1 MDSGKSGS
9 GGFSGLAGWL
19 VRPAGWQAWAV
30 LGVVLGAAALRIA
43 YRVPDGGMDNAIVVR
58 AADAWLDGR
67 SPYADRHFLY
77 LPGAVLAAVPQAMFP
92 QVGRVLVPVGVV
104 GALAC
109 GWACALRI
117 HGVALRSRFAVLGLL
132 GLVLGFA
139 PFVHLVELG
148 NWTVASA
155 VALPVALL
163 CVCRGRWAVAGA
175 VIGAAVAVK
184 PLLVPVLLLFVFARK
199 WRALGV
205 AVLLPVV
212 VSVLAALVLPDP
224 GAFFTRTLPF
234 LLRGEDRFVRL
245 YEASPAAVLP
255 RVGVPAVAASLVS
268 VVGGVVGVWCAW
280 RRWRAP
286 GPWVVGVGPE
296 VRLGAGGSQAGRMV
310 EAGRVVETAAALML
324 AAFLVSRPSYDHY
337 LLVVLPLLL
346 AGALRASSVARG
358 PWFWV
363 ALVPQVPGFVWVGVE
378 VLPRRAFKDAFTL
391 CVLAGVVFWWCAA
404 VGRRRGPCRGLPG
417 PAPSRCIDERLR
429 RGQGLPPLDPAVGA
443 PRLVLKRRTG

>member
-1 MDSGKSGS
+1 M
-9 GGFSGLAGWL
+9 
-19 VRPAGWQAWAV
+19 V

-58 AADAWLDGR
+58 AADAWLEGR

-77 LPGAVLAAVPQAMFP
+77 LPGAVLAAVPQAVFP
-92 QVGRVLVPVGVV
+92 ETARVLVPVGVV
-104 GALAC
+104 AALAC

-117 HGVALRSRFAVLGLL
+117 HGVAGRSRFAVLGLL

-163 CVCRGRWAVAGA
+163 CVCRGRWVAAGA

-205 AVLLPVV
+205 AVLVPVV

-255 RVGVPAVAASLVS
+255 RLGVPAVAASLVS
-268 VVGGVVGVWCAW
+268 GVGAGVGVWCAW
-280 RRWRAP
+280 RRWLAP
-286 GPWVVGVGPE
+286 GPW
-296 VRLGAGGSQAGRMV
+296 AGGRGS
-310 EAGRVVETAAALML
+310 EAGRVVESAAALML

-346 AGALRASSVARG
+346 AGGLGAGSVVRG
-358 PWFWV
+358 VWFWV

-378 VLPRRAFKDAFTL
+378 ALPQRAFKDAFTL
-391 CVLAGVVFWWCAA
+391 CLLAGVVFWRCAA
-404 VGRRRGPCRGLPG
+404 VGRRRFRDGWAGPAGLSPIPPLPVTRGL
-417 PAPSRCIDERLR
+417 R
-429 RGQGLPPLDPAVGA
+429 PLDP
-443 PRLVLKRRTG
+443 R

>member
-1 MDSGKSGS
+1 MESGKEGFSSVSGEGGPGGGS
-9 GGFSGLAGWL
+9 GAGVGAGDSGLAGWL

-58 AADAWLDGR
+58 AADAWLEGR

-77 LPGAVLAAVPQAMFP
+77 LPGAVLAAVPQAVFP
-92 QVGRVLVPVGVV
+92 EAARVLVPVGVV
-104 GALAC
+104 AALAC

-117 HGVALRSRFAVLGLL
+117 HGVARRSRFAVLGLL

-163 CVCRGRWAVAGA
+163 CVCRGRWVVAGA

-184 PLLVPVLLLFVFARK
+184 PLLVPVLLLFVFARQ

-205 AVLLPVV
+205 AVLVPVV

-255 RVGVPAVAASLVS
+255 RLGVPAVAASLVS
-268 VVGGVVGVWCAW
+268 GVGAVVGVWCAW
-280 RRWRAP
+280 RRWLAP
-286 GPWVVGVGPE
+286 GPWA
-296 VRLGAGGSQAGRMV
+296 GARGA
-310 EAGRVVETAAALML
+310 EAGQVVETAAALML

-346 AGALRASSVARG
+346 AGGLGAGSVVRG
-358 PWFWV
+358 VWFWV

-378 VLPRRAFKDAFTL
+378 ALPQRAFKDAFTL
-391 CVLAGVVFWWCAA
+391 CVLAGVVFWRCAF
-404 VGRRRGPCRGLPG
+404 VGVRGVGGGWAG
-417 PAPSRCIDERLR
+417 PAGRL
-429 RGQGLPPLDPAVGA
+429 
-443 PRLVLKRRTG
+443 

>member
-1 MDSGKSGS
+1 MDSGKSDG
-9 GGFSGLAGWL
+9 GGFSGPAGWL
-19 VRPAGWQAWAV
+19 ARPAGWWAWAV
-30 LGVVLGAAALRIA
+30 LGIVLGAAALRIV

-58 AADAWLDGR
+58 AAEAWLDGR

-77 LPGAVLAAVPQAMFP
+77 LPGAVLAAVPQAVFP
-92 QVGRVLVPVGVV
+92 GVARVVVPVGVV
-104 GALAC
+104 GALAS
-109 GWACALRI
+109 GWFCALRI
-117 HGVALRSRFAVLGLL
+117 RGVALRSRFAVLGLL
-132 GLVLGFA
+132 GLVMGFA

-155 VALPVALL
+155 LALPVALL
-163 CVCRGRWAVAGA
+163 CVCRGRWGTAGA
-175 VIGAAVAVK
+175 VIGVAVAVK

-205 AVLLPVV
+205 AVLVPVV

-255 RVGVPAVAASLVS
+255 RVGVPAAVAS
-268 VVGGVVGVWCAW
+268 VLAGGGACVGVWCAW
-280 RRWRAP
+280 RRWLAP
-286 GPWVVGVGPE
+286 GPWAGAQVGA
-296 VRLGAGGSQAGRMV
+296 RSGGG
-310 EAGRVVETAAALML
+310 EPGAGRVVETAAALML

-346 AGALRASSVARG
+346 AGGLGAGASLVRV

-378 VLPRRAFKDAFTL
+378 ALPQRAFKDAFTL
-391 CVLAGVVFWWCAA
+391 CVLAGVVFWWCAVA
-404 VGRRRGPCRGLPG
+404 GRRRGAVLPPSVPG
-417 PAPSRCIDERLR
+417 PSVGGAESVAGGRA
-429 RGQGLPPLDPAVGA
+429 LPGA
-443 PRLVLKRRTG
+443 PRSRPFP

>member
-1 MDSGKSGS
+1 MDSGKSDG
-9 GGFSGLAGWL
+9 GGFSGPAGWL
-19 VRPAGWQAWAV
+19 ARPAGWWAWAV
-30 LGVVLGAAALRIA
+30 LGIVLGAAALRIV

-58 AADAWLDGR
+58 AAESWLDGR

-77 LPGAVLAAVPQAMFP
+77 LPGAVLAAVPQAVFP
-92 QVGRVLVPVGVV
+92 GVARVLVPVGVV
-104 GALAC
+104 GALAS
-109 GWACALRI
+109 GWFCALRI
-117 HGVALRSRFAVLGLL
+117 HGVAWGSRFAVLGLL

-155 VALPVALL
+155 LALPVALL
-163 CVCRGRWAVAGA
+163 CVCRGRWGVAGA
-175 VIGAAVAVK
+175 VIGVAVAVK

-199 WRALGV
+199 WRALGM
-205 AVLLPVV
+205 AVLVPVV

-255 RVGVPAVAASLVS
+255 RVGVPALVASLLAG
-268 VVGGVVGVWCAW
+268 VGACAGVWCAW
-280 RRWRAP
+280 RRW
-286 GPWVVGVGPE
+286 
-296 VRLGAGGSQAGRMV
+296 LAGGPA
-310 EAGRVVETAAALML
+310 AGRVVEVAVALML

-346 AGALRASSVARG
+346 AGALGVASVVRV

-378 VLPRRAFKDAFTL
+378 ALPQRAFKDAFTL
-391 CVLAGVVFWWCAA
+391 CVLAGVVFWWCAVHPRA
-404 VGRRRGPCRGLPG
+404 VGELS
-417 PAPSRCIDERLR
+417 AVPSRRL
-429 RGQGLPPLDPAVGA
+429 GGHLSADLTAG
-443 PRLVLKRRTG
+443 

>member
-1 MDSGKSGS
+1 MKSGKEDASGVI
-9 GGFSGLAGWL
+9 GVGGWL
-19 VRPAGWQAWAV
+19 ERRAEWWAWAV

-58 AADAWLDGR
+58 AAGAWLDGR

-77 LPGAVLAAVPQAMFP
+77 LPGAVLAAVPQALFP
-92 QVGRVLVPVGVV
+92 GVARVLVPVGVV
-104 GALAC
+104 GALAS
-109 GWACALRI
+109 GWFCALRI
-117 HGVALRSRFAVLGLL
+117 HGVAWGSRFAVLGLL

-148 NWTVASA
+148 NWTVASV

-163 CVCRGRWAVAGA
+163 CVCRGRWVLAGA
-175 VIGAAVAVK
+175 VIGVAVAVK
-184 PLLVPVLLLFVFARK
+184 PLLLPVLLLFVFARK

-205 AVLLPVV
+205 AVLVPVV

-224 GAFFTRTLPF
+224 VAFFTRTLPF

-245 YEASPAAVLP
+245 YEASPGAVLA
-255 RVGVPAVAASLVS
+255 RVGVPAVVASGLS
-268 VVGGVVGVWCAW
+268 GVGACAGVWCAW
-280 RRWRAP
+280 RRWLAP
-286 GPWVVGVGPE
+286 GPWAGPG
-296 VRLGAGGSQAGRMV
+296 RGAGARPD
-310 EAGRVVETAAALML
+310 AGRVVETAAALML

-346 AGALRASSVARG
+346 AGALRVSSLVRG

-378 VLPRRAFKDAFTL
+378 ALPQRAFKDAFTL
-391 CVLAGVVFWWCAA
+391 CVLAGLVFWWCA
-404 VGRRRGPCRGLPG
+404 VGVRRGAGLPPCVPGPSVGGAVVGGRALPG
-417 PAPSRCIDERLR
+417 P
-429 RGQGLPPLDPAVGA
+429 
-443 PRLVLKRRTG
+443 PR

>member
-1 MDSGKSGS
+1 MDSGKTDS
-9 GGFSGLAGWL
+9 GGSSGLAGWL
-19 VRPAGWQAWAV
+19 VRPAGWQVWAV

-58 AADAWLDGR
+58 AAEAWLDGR

-77 LPGAVLAAVPQAMFP
+77 LPGAVLAAVPQALFP
-92 QVGRVLVPVGVV
+92 GMARVLVPVGVV
-104 GALAC
+104 GALAS
-109 GWACALRI
+109 GWFCALRI
-117 HGVALRSRFAVLGLL
+117 HGVARGSRFAALGLL

-155 VALPVALL
+155 LALPVALL
-163 CVCRGRWAVAGA
+163 CVCRGRWVVAGA
-175 VIGAAVAVK
+175 VIGVAVAVK
-184 PLLVPVLLLFVFARK
+184 PLLLPVLLLFVFARR
-199 WRALGV
+199 WRALCV
-205 AVLLPVV
+205 AVAVPVV

-234 LLRGEDRFVRL
+234 LLRGDDRFVRL

-255 RVGVPAVAASLVS
+255 RVGVPGVVASLVS
-268 VVGGVVGVWCAW
+268 GVGACAGVWCAW
-280 RRWRAP
+280 RRW
-286 GPWVVGVGPE
+286 V
-296 VRLGAGGSQAGRMV
+296 AGGPA
-310 EAGRVVETAAALML
+310 AGRVVEVASALML

-346 AGALRASSVARG
+346 AGALRVSSVVRV

-378 VLPRRAFKDAFTL
+378 ALPQRAFKDAFTL
-391 CVLAGVVFWWCAA
+391 CVLAGVVFWRCAVAGRLRGA
-404 VGRRRGPCRGLPG
+404 VPPSSV
-417 PAPSRCIDERLR
+417 PAPSVGGAGGAGGGARSEV
-429 RGQGLPPLDPAVGA
+429 RGPGGA
-443 PRLVLKRRTG
+443 GVVARPGGSGVTPF

>member
-1 MDSGKSGS
+1 MDAGKSDGDD
-9 GGFSGLAGWL
+9 FSGPAGWSA
-19 VRPAGWQAWAV
+19 RPAGWWAWAV
-30 LGVVLGAAALRIA
+30 LGVVLGAAALRIVC
-43 YRVPDGGMDNAIVVR
+43 RVPDGGMDNAIVVR
-58 AADAWLDGR
+58 AAESWLDGR

-77 LPGAVLAAVPQAMFP
+77 LPGAVLAAVPQAVFP
-92 QVGRVLVPVGVV
+92 GAARVLVPVGVV
-104 GALAC
+104 GALAS
-109 GWACALRI
+109 GWFCALRI
-117 HGVALRSRFAVLGLL
+117 HGVAWGSRFAVLGLL

-155 VALPVALL
+155 LALPVALL
-163 CVCRGRWAVAGA
+163 CVCRGRWGTAGA
-175 VIGAAVAVK
+175 VIGVAVAVK

-205 AVLLPVV
+205 AVLVPVV

-255 RVGVPAVAASLVS
+255 RVGVPGVVASLVS
-268 VVGGVVGVWCAW
+268 GVGAVVGVWCAW
-280 RRWRAP
+280 LRWRAP
-286 GPWVVGVGPE
+286 GPWAGARGPSA
-296 VRLGAGGSQAGRMV
+296 GAG
-310 EAGRVVETAAALML
+310 EAGRVVESAAALML

-346 AGALRASSVARG
+346 AGGLGVGSVVRV

-378 VLPRRAFKDAFTL
+378 ALPQRAFKDAFTL
-391 CVLAGVVFWWCAA
+391 CVLAGVVFWWCASA
-404 VGRRRGPCRGLPG
+404 GRRHGSCRGLPG
-417 PAPSRCIDERLR
+417 PAPSRWS
-429 RGQGLPPLDPAVGA
+429 PVAA
-443 PRLVLKRRTG
+443 PF

>member
-1 MDSGKSGS
+1 MDSGKSDG
-9 GGFSGLAGWL
+9 GGFSGPAGWL
-19 VRPAGWQAWAV
+19 ARPAGWWAWAV
-30 LGVVLGAAALRIA
+30 LGIVLGAAALRIV

-58 AADAWLDGR
+58 AAEAWLDGR

-77 LPGAVLAAVPQAMFP
+77 LPGAVLAAVPQAVFP
-92 QVGRVLVPVGVV
+92 EVARVVVPVGVV
-104 GALAC
+104 GALAS
-109 GWACALRI
+109 GWFCALRI
-117 HGVALRSRFAVLGLL
+117 RGVALRSRFAVLGLL
-132 GLVLGFA
+132 GLVMGFA

-155 VALPVALL
+155 LALPVALL
-163 CVCRGRWAVAGA
+163 CVCRGRWGTAGA
-175 VIGAAVAVK
+175 VIGVAVAVK

-205 AVLLPVV
+205 AVLVPVV

-255 RVGVPAVAASLVS
+255 RVGVPAVVASVLA
-268 VVGGVVGVWCAW
+268 GGGACVGVWCAW
-280 RRWRAP
+280 RRWLAP
-286 GPWVVGVGPE
+286 GPWAGAQVGA
-296 VRLGAGGSQAGRMV
+296 RSGGG
-310 EAGRVVETAAALML
+310 EPGAGRVVETAAALML

-346 AGALRASSVARG
+346 AGGLGAGASLVRV

-378 VLPRRAFKDAFTL
+378 ALPQRAFKDAFTL
-391 CVLAGVVFWWCAA
+391 CVLAGVVFWWCAVA
-404 VGRRRGPCRGLPG
+404 GRRRGAVLPPSVPG
-417 PAPSRCIDERLR
+417 PSVGGVGSVAGGRA
-429 RGQGLPPLDPAVGA
+429 LPGA
-443 PRLVLKRRTG
+443 PRSRPFP

>member
-1 MDSGKSGS
+1 M
-9 GGFSGLAGWL
+9 
-19 VRPAGWQAWAV
+19 

-163 CVCRGRWAVAGA
+163 CVCRGRWVVAGA

-205 AVLLPVV
+205 AVLVPVV

-255 RVGVPAVAASLVS
+255 RVGVPAVVASLVS

-286 GPWVVGVGPE
+286 GPWVGAE
-296 VRLGAGGSQAGRMV
+296 VPSAGGP

-346 AGALRASSVARG
+346 AGALRASSVVRG

-404 VGRRRGPCRGLPG
+404 VGRRGGPVGPASV
-417 PAPSRCIDERLR
+417 PAPSAGASVAGEWS
-429 RGQGLPPLDPAVGA
+429 LPGA
-443 PRLVLKRRTG
+443 PQSRPFP